1 MTDTHQPPDNTDIFF
16 YKESEN
22 PYGVFSNFYLST
34 FIENDIS
41 YTTSEQHFMA
51 NKARYFKD
59 DNSLQSILKEKNPD
73 KIKVLGRKVNGFDKD
88 QWSKVSYDFM
98 LDALWLKFTQNKDI
112 RKTLLDTN
120 NAQLYEAAPNDSI
133 WGIGCP
139 VDKARGMTI
148 EQRKSWKQTDGQ
160 VGWGRNLLGK
170 ALMEI
175 RTQIREELQK
185 NPNTMPISRPKK
197 SSTDPAKLS
206 TDPNPT
212 KPPTGPTEPTGP
224 NVSAASG
231 NNKKAT
237 STEIQ
242 NDIVDLF
249 GETYYLGDDKN
260 SVNKLSKN
268 DGKLV
273 PLHVHFDLVRDDK
286 ALIYTKEDFI
296 RNYGLTKDLCEEKF
310 GKSVNEVI
318 EICKKK
324 LSVTKIIYKNNT
336 KIQIDS
342 IEEKQILIYILN
354 KRIERIGT
362 HQPQFLKNL
371 SEIKRPDIL
380 KEIID
385 DITKTAPLVPIN
397 DKQLLFLLYYAWQ
410 TLHKDSTID
419 TAWDKTHKDV
429 AWQHMIDSAKNMKLL
444 DVFEA
449 LKRIKLDP
457 TSNSRDI
464 KAYID
469 SLIKALELHKITLT
483 MGHTAEKEANAEK
496 KEAEKKEAENDIAI
510 TAIGIAI
517 TPLLKKPKVLEPNN
531 LMILNSD
538 NEAGDE
544 KKEDD
549 DDDDNVVEIL
559 NENENNE
566 PIRTEG
572 GGLLPPAFFANAT
585 KPIIQHLQEKHP
597 IYSFITDI
605 PRWTLDDT
613 FRYAQQL
620 HHICT
625 SITNEK
631 QYGFYRIKHIPSELL
646 THINH
651 LIACTQN
658 HAIETHILYHA
669 NRCNENAFLYFLCL
683 DGNISFTDDVHD
695 ASQKKE
701 QRAVRKFFKADNLYL
716 LYTPKREV
724 NMSYYMKDPYFAY
737 DINYN
742 EVDND
747 SRHIHIR
754 NVDTLLNRQDVPLAN
769 YLTVET
775 DGIVDLCQL
784 ELSLVHQLNHLIVV

>member
-1 MTDTHQPPDNTDIFF
+1 
-16 YKESEN
+16 
-22 PYGVFSNFYLST
+22 
-34 FIENDIS
+34 
-41 YTTSEQHFMA
+41 
-51 NKARYFKD
+51 
-59 DNSLQSILKEKNPD
+59 
-73 KIKVLGRKVNGFDKD
+73 
-88 QWSKVSYDFM
+88 
-98 LDALWLKFTQNKDI
+98 
-112 RKTLLDTN
+112 
-120 NAQLYEAAPNDSI
+120 
-133 WGIGCP
+133 
-139 VDKARGMTI
+139 
-148 EQRKSWKQTDGQ
+148 
-160 VGWGRNLLGK
+160 
-170 ALMEI
+170 
-175 RTQIREELQK
+175 
-185 NPNTMPISRPKK
+185 
-197 SSTDPAKLS
+197 
-206 TDPNPT
+206 
-212 KPPTGPTEPTGP
+212 
-224 NVSAASG
+224 
-231 NNKKAT
+231 
-237 STEIQ
+237 
-242 NDIVDLF
+242 
-249 GETYYLGDDKN
+249 
-260 SVNKLSKN
+260 
-268 DGKLV
+268 
-273 PLHVHFDLVRDDK
+273 
-286 ALIYTKEDFI
+286 
-296 RNYGLTKDLCEEKF
+296 
-310 GKSVNEVI
+310 
-318 EICKKK
+318 
-324 LSVTKIIYKNNT
+324 
-336 KIQIDS
+336 
-342 IEEKQILIYILN
+342 
-354 KRIERIGT
+354 
-362 HQPQFLKNL
+362 
-371 SEIKRPDIL
+371 
-380 KEIID
+380 
-385 DITKTAPLVPIN
+385 
-397 DKQLLFLLYYAWQ
+397 
-410 TLHKDSTID
+410 
-419 TAWDKTHKDV
+419 
-429 AWQHMIDSAKNMKLL
+429 
-444 DVFEA
+444 
-449 LKRIKLDP
+449 
-457 TSNSRDI
+457 
-464 KAYID
+464 
-469 SLIKALELHKITLT
+469 
-483 MGHTAEKEANAEK
+483 MGHTAEKEANAEKKEAEKKEAEK